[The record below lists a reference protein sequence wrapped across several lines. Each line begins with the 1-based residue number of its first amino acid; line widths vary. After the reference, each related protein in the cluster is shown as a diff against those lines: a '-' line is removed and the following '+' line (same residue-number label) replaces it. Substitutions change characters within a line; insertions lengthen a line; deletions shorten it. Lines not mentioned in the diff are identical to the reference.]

1 MMEVCD
7 NCQIFIGRFWSGG
20 IVPLAFAEAGDE
32 GHLCRASESTCV
44 DGKDCPDYVENCACT
59 ECWEGENDGTSE
71 VQQ

>member
-1 MMEVCD
+1 MEVCD
-7 NCQIFIGRFWSGG
+7 NCTQDHNG
-20 IVPLAFAEAGDE
+20 L
-32 GHLCRASESTCV
+32 HLCRASESTCV